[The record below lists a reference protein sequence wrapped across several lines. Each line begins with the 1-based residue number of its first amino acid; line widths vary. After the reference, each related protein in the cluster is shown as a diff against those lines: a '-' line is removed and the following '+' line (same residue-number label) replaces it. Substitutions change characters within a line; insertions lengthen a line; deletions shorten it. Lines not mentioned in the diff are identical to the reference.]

1 MQKLFTNNL
10 GQNQASTWVCIN
22 FNSSDH
28 SRANQGI
35 PGYLWLHLEIPSI
48 KYFDF
53 FVNLITPPW
62 TTTPT
67 LVCFGQS
74 NDLIFFPRCCEI
86 YCVLKKLSLWHKN
99 TCTEHFLQIITG
111 NLNMIW
117 PQFLNG
123 PQYATHN
130 LTYGENTK
138 IDITQRHAWRGKV
151 IGGKCLVSAQQ
162 GLGFCPIASEYCIYP
177 ISVRSTKIAGL
188 LGKCRE
194 FCWKFVA

>member
-1 MQKLFTNNL
+1 MLKGRKVKGPKCQKLFTNNL

-117 PQFLNG
+117 PQYLNG

-130 LTYGENTK
+130 LTYGGKYENWHNPK
-138 IDITQRHAWRGKV
+138 ACMKGESNRRKM
-151 IGGKCLVSAQQ
+151 LS
-162 GLGFCPIASEYCIYP
+162 
-177 ISVRSTKIAGL
+177 
-188 LGKCRE
+188 
-194 FCWKFVA
+194 